1 MPVSVKDTLK
11 DILKHTHGLGIFDM
25 VKITGTDAETTIE
38 TTDAEKTVI
47 LKGKT
52 VNVVSDFADA
62 TVGLS
67 RMAVLNG
74 YLQYP
79 GFDEDGATV
88 KVTTQE
94 RNGDTVPVE
103 VKFEA
108 ADGTDAVY
116 RFMLADVINQQLK
129 EIKFRGAEFDIDIVP
144 TAKNIKDLVYFNG
157 ILGAFESNFSPRI
170 VDKKLYFHIGDG
182 VSDRTKIL
190 IAEGIDAKINADL
203 RWPLDIVLKILKLS
217 DSSNATLSINTKGL
231 LQIKLHSGLGEYT
244 YLLPSKG

>member
-25 VKITGTDAETTIE
+25 VKITGTDSETSIE

-52 VNVVSDFADA
+52 LNTVPDFEDA

-79 GFDEDGATV
+79 GFDDDAA
-88 KVTTQE
+88 KVEILTQE
-94 RNGDTVPVE
+94 RNGETVPVE

-129 EIKFRGAEFDIDIVP
+129 EIKFRGADFDFDIVP

-217 DSSNATLSINTKGL
+217 DSAKATLSINTKGL
-231 LQIKLHSGLGEYT
+231 LQIKLNSGLGEYT

>member
-1 MPVSVKDTLK
+1 MPASVKDTLK

-25 VKITGTDAETTIE
+25 VKITGTKTETQVE
-38 TTDAEKTVI
+38 TTDSEKTVI
-47 LKGKT
+47 FKAKT
-52 VNVVSDFADA
+52 TTPVPDFVDA

-67 RMAVLNG
+67 RMSVLNG

-79 GFDEDGATV
+79 GFDDAGATV
-88 KVTTQE
+88 EIITQE
-94 RNGDTVPVE
+94 RNGDTVPAE
-103 VKFEA
+103 VRFEA

-144 TAKNIKDLVYFNG
+144 TAKNIRDLVYFNG
-157 ILGAFESNFSPRI
+157 ILGAFESNFSPKI

-190 IAEGIDAKINADL
+190 ISEGVDAKLNGDL

-217 DSSNATLSINTKGL
+217 DSATATLSINTKGL
-231 LQIKLHSGLGEYT
+231 LQIKLDSGLAEYT
-244 YLLPSKG
+244 YLLPAKG